1 MSFVLLRSV
10 VGTSCLDG
18 TPVSQHRALA
28 VGRPHSGHPGFS
40 DFLKSWCLKR
50 IAEFRYPHF
59 PAGLYPLTGEVTKF
73 GHFTDFPVFR
83 RGNGCYTPDHQYLT
97 TEGWIN
103 VADITMN
110 HYCQGSKFSR
120 RNSGAGLAAPS
131 RDHVVP
137 PPGGADRRG
146 TVLCSFQCPRWH
158 SPLQ

>member
-1 MSFVLLRSV
+1 MPAQVRTLLIARPPFSEPRRLMSFVLLRSV

-28 VGRPHSGHPGFS
+28 VGRPHSGHQGFS

-83 RGNGCYTPDHQYLT
+83 RGNGCSARVVYFNK
-97 TEGWIN
+97 IN
-103 VADITMN
+103 YSFKSGNRTQKSATDP
-110 HYCQGSKFSR
+110 R
-120 RNSGAGLAAPS
+120 RQFL
-131 RDHVVP
+131 
-137 PPGGADRRG
+137 
-146 TVLCSFQCPRWH
+146 
-158 SPLQ
+158 